1 MHMMNYLNQLMN
13 EIEKE
18 LTNRV
23 FMKSIKMTRKSVMNV
38 VGDDVF
44 KDKLNGMIREGRFH
58 CSDVYDLMSPFFYP
72 VSEEDSKVDWLNY
85 IYQYTL
91 HFSFPEAVTILLNE
105 DRSKIAQIYLK
116 VLRIIAVAQ
125 RQSQD
130 GTWQSK
136 YPIELLTD
144 VEVSHLEDKS
154 EYVAFKR
161 HYLDDYV
168 YEMMKL
174 NQDVVGY
181 TTLDHI
187 CGVNH
192 LAMRTARQLK
202 AAGYPIDLGRV
213 SGAAIGHDIG
223 KFGCKPE
230 EAHRVAYYHYFY
242 SGEWFEKRN
251 IVYIRNVAINH
262 STWDLELEAL
272 PIESL
277 ILIYADFRVKAE
289 RVGNQSM
296 MMYFTLKDSFDVI
309 LNKLD
314 NLDSVKENRYKRV
327 YSKLRDFEDF
337 LLDRGIVTE
346 PDAIC
351 DFNNLKLN
359 RKYFTLMQGDEIT
372 QNVIFTSIEHN
383 IELLY
388 KLRDETS
395 LNKML
400 EPVRN
405 SRDLTKLRG
414 YISILEEYYNYLT
427 QKQKQI
433 MINFLYEKLVLP
445 EEDIRKQCA
454 ELIGTIIASYDEEIR
469 KEIPPSVTLE
479 SNSLDTVGL
488 LSTFIERF
496 LIPENKI
503 IDSHKKYIS
512 YSIRDMLDAYFK
524 HLKGDQKRLRS
535 IEVTV
540 GYFIKYREHEQIK
553 FYLIKAARILPF
565 SDFSHEQKY
574 TIFNFVSTLLTDS
587 DYKIR
592 LRAYNLI
599 YSLLPYINSELM
611 VEAKVMRVL
620 PDEPISLDDPA
631 ENFARFKLAEL
642 SNCSAQ
648 HVDRFRMICFE
659 DLQFTSSIFL
669 SNLKSATLDVAKR
682 FQIELLARNTLLYDY
697 ENCFYMAM
705 HLCNLLKVS
714 ALESVRNT
722 AGRMLLQLVPHLS
735 YEQKNDI
742 AVELIRALEME
753 SFEFTKYIPPYLGKI
768 ILQVKPREL
777 DEIIDN
783 FERKIST
790 DNGKLNVLI
799 EKTIGYTISEYG
811 DYRYAFKESIEGHNQ
826 RISRLFGVLFNGF
839 VHRSSFVNQMAF
851 TVIAKDII
859 ENPKLNLN
867 KQAYFYKT
875 VIKKVMSLMINT
887 DEADDLIF
895 YNNTACLK
903 YIYGFIS
910 NYQHEIGEIGL
921 PPNKKIAFFPGA
933 FDPFT
938 LSHKQIAND
947 IKNLG
952 FEVLLYVDEFSWSK
966 RTQPNLIRRNIIK
979 KSIASELDVYQF
991 PRDVSINIAND
1002 NDLKTLIEQFP
1013 DSSIYLVVGSDVIV
1027 NASAYREDNMGII
1040 RQIPHIVYERNA
1052 PDGTMTLS
1060 DVLEKR
1066 FERLH
1071 PDSLRFNLPKDYEHI
1086 SSTLIRDYIDENRD
1100 ISTLIEPLAQNYIYE
1115 KGLYQRE
1122 PMFKSMMMTKSIYL
1136 ETLDDISDYLMSE
1149 LSELIVVEQR
1159 DYSPDILNKLVH
1171 LSQLQSFKIYV
1182 LRNLERGGEIV
1193 AVCISHWLRATE
1205 IHREFSDENIIKT
1218 IRNQSVGR
1226 ILVVDGLIKRKG
1238 SEIRNIDQIMLTETI
1253 AHALSRDY
1261 TYCVYKESL
1270 HIHQNREM
1278 VEVLL
1283 NQGFVNISTAK
1294 ASEDVY
1300 CVNMSSPCTLNLD
1313 IHSMFK
1319 EPYRNSPEVIKAM
1332 SNARLRLQRALT
1344 RLYPGNLVLSF
1355 DRAMIYENLIKK
1367 VCDENNM
1374 PTVPLSPKTVG
1385 QAMCVPFGA
1394 VFKRWLIPNT
1404 VTKTLHAEKYFSPDL
1419 TAHKIKEYPNYLD
1432 IENQIKMLKSFN
1444 RPVILVDDL
1453 LNKGYRL
1460 QALEPFFKKYDVNV
1474 QKFIVA
1480 IMSGQGKEIAES
1492 MNINVDAAYF
1502 IPKIKVWFY
1511 ESKLYPFIDGDAIW
1525 RGSIPDSNLINS
1537 VNLILPYSPMSYVS
1551 DASKEGLY
1559 HLSET
1564 ALMNAIEIMEAVEY
1578 TYERQNDRLL
1588 TINRLGEV
1596 LNTPRYP
1603 DKGNHIFYSDNIKPS
1618 EYISDDL
1625 EQLKKMKSLYRG

>member
-1 MHMMNYLNQLMN
+1 MPNLINQIHG
-13 EIEKE
+13 EIERE
-18 LTNRV
+18 LLNREFLKKV
-23 FMKSIKMTRKSVMNV
+23 KVTRKNMVRVIGSEHFKESLVTMLENHAFHCN
-38 VGDDVF
+38 DVF
-44 KDKLNGMIREGRFH
+44 N
-58 CSDVYDLMSPFFYP
+58 LMAPFFDMLQIDLNR
-72 VSEEDSKVDWLNY
+72 EEWLRY
-85 IYQYTL
+85 IYQYSL
-91 HFSFPEAVTILLNE
+91 SLSFPEAVSIELNVE
-105 DRSKIAQIYLK
+105 RNRFCEVYLK
-116 VLRIIAVAQ
+116 VLHIIATLQ
-125 RQSQD
+125 RRTPD
-130 GTWQSK
+130 GTWQSM
-136 YPIELLTD
+136 YPIELLSG
-144 VEVSHLEDKS
+144 EEISGLEDQT
-154 EYVAFKR
+154 EYLAFKK
-161 HYLDDYV
+161 YYESDYV

-174 NQDVVGY
+174 NQDVIGY

-187 CGVNH
+187 CGVHH

-202 AAGYPIDLGRV
+202 AAGFPIDLGRV

-223 KFGCKPE
+223 KFGCKPDE
-230 EAHRVAYYHYFY
+230 MHRVAYYHYFY
-242 SGEWFEKRN
+242 TGEWFEKRD

-262 STWDLELEAL
+262 STWDLELDAL

-277 ILIYADFRVKAE
+277 ILIYSDFRVKAE
-289 RVGNQSM
+289 RVGNKSVM
-296 MMYFTLKDSFDVI
+296 MFFTLKDSFDVI

-314 NLDSVKENRYKRV
+314 NVDEAKESRYKRV
-327 YSKLRDFEDF
+327 YGKLRDFEDF
-337 LLDRGIVTE
+337 LVDRQIETE
-346 PDAIC
+346 PDAPVDYSIPT
-351 DFNNLKLN
+351 FN

-372 QNVIFTSIEHN
+372 QNVVYSSIMHN

-388 KLRDETS
+388 RLRDEAS
-395 LNKML
+395 LNKLL

-405 SRDLTKLRG
+405 SRDLTQLRG

-433 MINFLYEKLVLP
+433 MLNFLYEKLVLP

-469 KEIPPSVTLE
+469 KETPPSAVIE
-479 SNSLDTVGL
+479 PNSLDTVNML
-488 LSTFIERF
+488 KHFIGKF
-496 LIPENKI
+496 LNPENKI
-503 IDSHKKYIS
+503 IDRHKKYIS
-512 YSIRDMLDAYFK
+512 YSMRDMLDAFFK
-524 HLKGDQKRLRS
+524 HLKGDEKRLKC

-540 GYFIKYREHEQIK
+540 DFFVKYSHHEQIR

-565 SDFSHEQKY
+565 SDFSYDQKY
-574 TIFNFVSTLLTDS
+574 TIINFISRLLTDE

-599 YSLLPYINSELM
+599 YSILPYASDALIAD
-611 VEAKVMRVL
+611 AKLLRVL
-620 PDEPISLDDPA
+620 GANPKSLGDPA
-631 ENFARFKLAEL
+631 ENFAKFKLAEKL
-642 SNCSAQ
+642 RLDVAL
-648 HVDRFRMICFE
+648 VDQYRNICID

-682 FQIELLARNTLLYDY
+682 FQIELLVRNTLLYDY

-722 AGRMLLQLVPHLS
+722 AGRMLLQLIPHLN

-768 ILQVKPREL
+768 ILQVKPKEL
-777 DEIIDN
+777 DEIIEN

-790 DNGKLNVLI
+790 NNGKLNVLI
-799 EKTIGYTISEYG
+799 EKTIGYAITQYA
-811 DYRYAFKESIEGHNQ
+811 DYRYAFKEPIEAHNT
-826 RISRLFGVLFNGF
+826 RVMRLFGVLFNGF

-851 TVIAKDII
+851 IVIAKDILA
-859 ENPKLNLN
+859 EPSLNLN
-867 KQAYFYKT
+867 KKVFFYRLI
-875 VIKKVMSLMINT
+875 IKKVMSLMINT
-887 DEADDLIF
+887 DEAENLIF

-903 YIYGFIS
+903 YIYNFIAD
-910 NYQHEIGEIGL
+910 YKHFVGPIEL

-979 KSIASELDVYQF
+979 KSIASEIDIYQF

-1002 NDLKTLIEQFP
+1002 KDLDVLINLFP
-1013 DSSIYLVVGSDVIV
+1013 DSEIYIVVGSDVII
-1027 NASAYREDNMGII
+1027 NASAYRAENLGLIK
-1040 RQIPHIVYERNA
+1040 QIPHIVYERFDA
-1052 PDGTMTLS
+1052 AGSEVMS
-1060 DVLEKR
+1060 DALDEK
-1066 FERLH
+1066 FVSLH
-1071 PDSLRFNLPKDYEHI
+1071 PASLRFTLPKDFEQI

-1122 PMFKSMMMTKSIYL
+1122 PMYKSMMSTKAIYL
-1136 ETLDDISDYLMSE
+1136 EVLDGISDYLMTELMDMISMDHHE
-1149 LSELIVVEQR
+1149 LS
-1159 DYSPDILNKLVH
+1159 DKLKK
-1171 LSQLQSFKIYV
+1171 LMIQPSFKVYV
-1182 LRNLERGGEIV
+1182 LRSLDKNGEIV
-1193 AVCISHWLRATE
+1193 AISIAHWLRATD
-1205 IHREFSDENIIKT
+1205 IHHEFIDESIIKT
-1218 IRNQSVGR
+1218 VREQAIGR
-1226 ILVVDGLIKRKG
+1226 IVVIDSIIKRKG
-1238 SEIRNIDQIMLTETI
+1238 TDIRNVEQIMLTETI

-1261 TYCVYKESL
+1261 TYCVFKEKVKTQL
-1270 HIHQNREM
+1270 AKEV
-1278 VEVLL
+1278 VEVLS
-1283 NQGFVNISTAK
+1283 NQGFVNISSVKSGET
-1294 ASEDVY
+1294 VY
-1300 CVNMSSPCTLNLD
+1300 AVNMSAPCTLNLD

-1319 EPYRNSPEVIKAM
+1319 EPYRSSPEILVAMGKAR
-1332 SNARLRLQRALT
+1332 SRLQKALT
-1344 RLYPGNLVLSF
+1344 HLYPGNLVLSF

-1374 PTVPLSPKTVG
+1374 PTVPIVPKTVG
-1385 QAMCVPFGA
+1385 KAMCVPFGA

-1419 TAHKIKEYPNYLD
+1419 MSHQIKEYPYYLD
-1432 IENQIKMLKSFN
+1432 IENQIKMLKSYD

-1460 QALEPFFKKYDVNV
+1460 QALEPFFKKYDVCV

-1492 MNINVDAAYF
+1492 MNIKVDAAYF

-1525 RGSIPDSNLINS
+1525 RGSIPESNLINS
-1537 VNLILPYSPMSYVS
+1537 VNLILPYSPMGYVT
-1551 DASKEGLY
+1551 DAPKDGIYE
-1559 HLSET
+1559 LSET
-1564 ALMNAIEIMEAVEY
+1564 ALINAIEIMSAVEA
-1578 TYERQNDRLL
+1578 TYEKLNDRLL
-1588 TINRLGEV
+1588 TIDRLGEV

-1603 DKGNHIFYSDNIKPS
+1603 DKGKHIFHSDNVKPS
-1618 EYISDDL
+1618 EYIIDDL
-1625 EQLKKMKSLYRG
+1625 EQLRKMKSFYKR

>member
-1 MHMMNYLNQLMN
+1 MPNLTNQVYG
-13 EIEKE
+13 EIERE
-18 LTNRV
+18 LLNRDFLKRV
-23 FMKSIKMTRKSVMNV
+23 KVTRKVMSYII
-38 VGDDVF
+38 GDDVF
-44 KDKLNGMIREGRFH
+44 KSKLAKMIKNQNYH
-58 CSDVYDLMSPFFYP
+58 CNDVFNLLAPFFETLP
-72 VSEEDSKVDWLNY
+72 IEKDRADWLKY
-85 IYQYTL
+85 IYQFTL
-91 HFSFPEAVTILLNE
+91 SCSFPEAVSIKLDSDKNRAAEVFLV
-105 DRSKIAQIYLK
+105 
-116 VLRIIAVAQ
+116 VLRVISSLQ
-125 RQSQD
+125 RKSSD
-130 GTWQSK
+130 ETWQSK
-136 YPIELLTD
+136 YSIELLTPD
-144 VEVSHLEDKS
+144 EIEDIEDPT
-154 EYVAFKR
+154 EYLVFKK
-161 HYLDDYV
+161 HYEDDFV

-174 NQDVVGY
+174 NQDVIGF

-187 CGVNH
+187 CGVHH

-202 AAGYPIDLGRV
+202 SAGFPIDLGRV

-230 EAHRVAYYHYFY
+230 EMHRVAYYHYFY
-242 SGEWFEKRN
+242 TGEWFEKRN

-262 STWDLELEAL
+262 STWDLELDAL

-277 ILIYADFRVKAE
+277 ILIYSDFRVKAE
-289 RVGNQSM
+289 RINNKSV
-296 MMYFTLKDSFDVI
+296 MMYFTLKNSFEVI

-314 NLDSVKENRYKRV
+314 NVDEAKENRYKRV
-327 YSKLRDFEDF
+327 YGKLRDFEDF
-337 LLDRGIVTE
+337 LLDRKIVTE
-346 PDAIC
+346 PD
-351 DFNNLKLN
+351 DSVNYSVPVFK

-372 QNVIFTSIEHN
+372 ENVIFSSIVHN

-388 KLRDETS
+388 RLRDEAS
-395 LNKML
+395 LNKLL

-405 SRDLTKLRG
+405 SRDLTRLRG

-433 MINFLYEKLVLP
+433 MLNFLYEKLILP

-469 KEIPPSVTLE
+469 KEIPPSVTIEE
-479 SNSLDTVGL
+479 SNLDTVKL
-488 LSTFIERF
+488 LKIYIDKF
-496 LIPENKI
+496 LNPENKI
-503 IDSHKKYIS
+503 IDRHKKYIS
-512 YSIRDMLDAYFK
+512 YSMRDMLDAFFK
-524 HLKGDQKRLRS
+524 HLKGKENRLKC

-540 GYFIKYREHEQIK
+540 DFFVKYSQHEQIR

-565 SDFSHEQKY
+565 SDFSYSQKY
-574 TIFNFVSTLLTDS
+574 TIINFISVLLTDG

-599 YSLLPYINSELM
+599 YSILPYTT
-611 VEAKVMRVL
+611 EALLADAKLLRVL
-620 PDEPISLDDPA
+620 GENPKSLKDPA
-631 ENFARFKLAEL
+631 ENFARFKLAEKL
-642 SNCSAQ
+642 KLEAA
-648 HVDRFRMICFE
+648 MIDQYRNICID

-682 FQIELLARNTLLYDY
+682 FQIELLVRNTLLYDY

-722 AGRMLLQLVPHLS
+722 AGRMLLQLVPHLNF
-735 YEQKNDI
+735 EQKNDI

-753 SFEFTKYIPPYLGKI
+753 SYEFTKYIPPYLGKI

-777 DEIIDN
+777 DEIIEN
-783 FERKIST
+783 FERKIGT
-790 DNGKLNVLI
+790 NNGKLNVLI
-799 EKTIGYTISEYG
+799 VKTIGYAIVQYA
-811 DYRYAFKESIEGHNQ
+811 DYRYAFKEDMDAHNI
-826 RISRLFGVLFNGF
+826 RIMRLFGVLFNGF

-851 TVIAKDII
+851 IVIAKDILS
-859 ENPKLNLN
+859 EPTLNLN
-867 KQAYFYKT
+867 KKVYFYRMI
-875 VIKKVMSLMINT
+875 IKKVMSLMINT
-887 DEADDLIF
+887 DEAEDLIF

-903 YIYGFIS
+903 YIYNFIAD
-910 NYQHEIGEIGL
+910 YKHFMGAIEL

-979 KSIASELDVYQF
+979 KSIASEIDIYQF

-1002 NDLKTLIEQFP
+1002 KDLNILMSLFP
-1013 DSSIYLVVGSDVIV
+1013 DSEIYIVVGSDVIL
-1027 NASAYREDNMGII
+1027 NASAYRKEHLGLIKN
-1040 RQIPHIVYERNA
+1040 IPHIVYERFDLADLNKA
-1052 PDGTMTLS
+1052 SAELD
-1060 DVLEKR
+1060 EK
-1066 FERLH
+1066 FVELH
-1071 PDSLRFNLPKDYEHI
+1071 PASLRFTLPKDFEQI
-1086 SSTLIRDYIDENRD
+1086 SSTLIRDYIDDNRD

-1122 PMFKSMMMTKSIYL
+1122 PMYKSMMSTKSIYL
-1136 ETLDDISDYLMSE
+1136 EVLDEISDGLMKE
-1149 LSELIVVEQR
+1149 LLELMPGEHHEIA
-1159 DYSPDILNKLVH
+1159 IKLKG
-1171 LSQLQSFKIYV
+1171 LTKEPSFKIYV
-1182 LRNLERGGEIV
+1182 LRSLERSGEIITFTL
-1193 AVCISHWLRATE
+1193 AHWLRATD
-1205 IHREFSDENIIKT
+1205 IHHEFKDEVIIKE
-1218 IRNQSVGR
+1218 IREQSIGR
-1226 ILVVDGLIKRKG
+1226 IVVIDSIIKRKG
-1238 SEIRNIDQIMLTETI
+1238 TDIRNVEQIMLTEAI

-1261 TYCVYKESL
+1261 TYCIYKEA
-1270 HIHQNREM
+1270 IKPNMAKE
-1278 VEVLL
+1278 VEEVLQ
-1283 NQGFVNISTAK
+1283 NQGFVTLSSSRTGEI
-1294 ASEDVY
+1294 VY
-1300 CVNMSSPCTLNLD
+1300 VVNMSSPCTLNLD

-1319 EPYRNSPEVIKAM
+1319 EPYRSSPEITSAM
-1332 SNARLRLQRALT
+1332 TRARTRLQKALT

-1374 PTVPLSPKTVG
+1374 SSIPIVPKTVG
-1385 QAMCVPFGA
+1385 SAMCVPFGA

-1419 TAHKIKEYPNYLD
+1419 MSHQIKEYPYYLD
-1432 IENQIKMLKSFN
+1432 IENQIKMLKSYN

-1460 QALEPFFKKYDVNV
+1460 QALEPFFKKFDVNV

-1492 MNINVDAAYF
+1492 MNIKVDAAYF

-1525 RGSIPDSNLINS
+1525 RGSIPESNLINS
-1537 VNLILPYSPMSYVS
+1537 VNLILPYSPMGYVT
-1551 DASKEGLY
+1551 DASKEGIY
-1559 HLSET
+1559 DLSET
-1564 ALMNAIEIMEAVEY
+1564 ALINAIEIMSAVEAV
-1578 TYERQNDRLL
+1578 YEKQNDRLL
-1588 TINRLGEV
+1588 TIDRLGEV

-1603 DKGNHIFYSDNIKPS
+1603 DKGKHIFYSDNVKPS
-1618 EYISDDL
+1618 EYIIDDL
-1625 EQLKKMKSLYRG
+1625 EQLRKMITFYKR